1 MRGGI
6 LNQPVDRA
14 GNQVAACL
22 GREAQTRGLV
32 LDATQHAA
40 IVELQRLH
48 DALLQPYP
56 LQRWL
61 HAFHK
66 PQQVSGLYL
75 WGGVGRGKSF
85 VMDAFFACVPI
96 KHKRRLHFHQFMQE
110 MHAGLTAHQGQPDS
124 IARLTQA
131 FSRQVRLLCLDELQV
146 NDIADAML
154 LRGLFQG
161 LLNHNVVIVTTSN
174 AEPDALYRNG
184 LQRSQFQPC
193 IDLIK
198 SRMEVRYL
206 DGGKDYRRTTR
217 EQAGLYHTPLNA
229 AAERALEAA
238 FLSHAGNQG
247 EQNTQLQIAGRMISA
262 RYQATNVAWFE
273 FNELCAGPRSKADY
287 IELAARFRTILF
299 SGVPQFHAGSITEA
313 RRFLWLVDEL
323 YDRRI
328 KLIISAAVPLTQ
340 LAVISLF
347 DGEFERTLSRLIEMQ
362 SHAYLAQVHQM
373 HTQDR
378 VN

>member
-1 MRGGI
+1 M
-6 LNQPVDRA
+6 DSA
-14 GNQVAACL
+14 GNQVAACI
-22 GREAQTRGLV
+22 GCEVQARGLV
-32 LDATQHAA
+32 LDTTQQAA

-48 DALLQPYP
+48 DALLQPHP
-56 LQRWL
+56 LQGWL
-61 HAFHK
+61 RPFRK
-66 PQQVSGLYL
+66 PQTVRGLYL

-96 KHKRRLHFHQFMQE
+96 KHKRRLHFHQFMHE
-110 MHAGLTAHQGQPDS
+110 IHANLTAQKGQTDPMT
-124 IARLTQA
+124 RLALA

-161 LLNHNVVIVTTSN
+161 LLDHNVVIVTTSN

-206 DGGKDYRRTTR
+206 DGGKDYRRTAR

-229 AAERALEAA
+229 ATERALEAA
-238 FLSHAGNQG
+238 FLSQAGNQG
-247 EQNTQLQIAGRMISA
+247 EQNTQLQISGRMISA
-262 RYQATNVAWFE
+262 RYQAPVVAWFE

-287 IELAARFRTILF
+287 IELAGRFHTILL
-299 SGVPQFHAGSITEA
+299 SGVPQFHVGSIAEA

-323 YDRRI
+323 YDRRVR
-328 KLIISAAVPLTQ
+328 LIISAAVPLTQ
-340 LAVISLF
+340 LADNQLF
-347 DGEFERTLSRLIEMQ
+347 DGEFERTLSRLTEMQ
-362 SHAYLAQVHQM
+362 SHAYLAHVHQA
-373 HTQDR
+373 DSPD
-378 VN
+378 